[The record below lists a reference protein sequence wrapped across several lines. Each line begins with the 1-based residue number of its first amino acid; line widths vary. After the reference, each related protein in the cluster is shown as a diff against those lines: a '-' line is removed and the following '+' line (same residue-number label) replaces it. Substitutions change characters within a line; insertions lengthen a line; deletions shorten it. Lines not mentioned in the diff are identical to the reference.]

1 MTTTPQAAL
10 LREAAQNALITL
22 DGIADTNPRDKTDF
36 EDKDEWITWAKSR
49 ARWAADALRAPIAQ
63 EIYAERI
70 LKQMLHESDPA
81 QATQEPVHATPGP
94 MFWVRLRS
102 DGGYE
107 GPIHNAVIED
117 VRRMSGAW
125 HPLYLGSEPVQAGEL
140 PPLPE
145 PAHRGPT
152 GTGAYFNSFTAD
164 QMHAYA
170 RAALAARKPA
180 VPLTLQQA
188 TAICICLTSQRVSV
202 SEVQRKLRIGWNEAK
217 DLCKTLVDSGLLGD
231 IEISN
236 HINGVGMEVK
246 P

>member
-70 LKQMLHESDPA
+70 LKKMLHESDPA
-81 QATQEPVHATPGP
+81 QATQEPV
-94 MFWVRLRS
+94 
-102 DGGYE
+102 
-107 GPIHNAVIED
+107 
-117 VRRMSGAW
+117 
-125 HPLYLGSEPVQAGEL
+125 QAGEL
-140 PPLPE
+140 PDERVAFEAWAKKQSAKMHKDIDGDYLNL
-145 PAHRGPT
+145 
-152 GTGAYFNSFTAD
+152 GTQCAWLAW
-164 QMHAYA
+164 QA